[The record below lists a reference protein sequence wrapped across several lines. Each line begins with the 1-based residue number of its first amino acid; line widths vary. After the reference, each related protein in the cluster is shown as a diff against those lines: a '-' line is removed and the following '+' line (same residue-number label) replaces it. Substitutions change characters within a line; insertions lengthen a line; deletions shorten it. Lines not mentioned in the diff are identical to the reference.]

1 MAANMKCTGSGLDPR
16 QCGSPAEHRRGVAL
30 SKHVEKSDLDDVEML
45 VEEMAVTKKTACG
58 MTQYAGATPGRV
70 KERRLRRQSD
80 AGKKLR
86 TRRRKKMSMYKGMMY
101 ISCWTLYWM
110 TCKCNVLVT
119 NTSAGDNECSLC
131 LG

>member
-1 MAANMKCTGSGLDPR
+1 M
-16 QCGSPAEHRRGVAL
+16 

-86 TRRRKKMSMYKGMMY
+86 TRRRKKMSMYKGMIY
-101 ISCWTLYWM
+101 IFFWKVYWM
-110 TCKCNVLVT
+110 TCPSNLLVT
-119 NTSAGDNECSLC
+119 TTSASDDECNLY
-131 LG
+131 L

>member
-1 MAANMKCTGSGLDPR
+1 MAANMKCTGSGLDHR
-16 QCGSPAEHRRGVAL
+16 QRGVAL
-30 SKHVEKSDLDDVEML
+30 QKPVDNSDLDDVEML

-86 TRRRKKMSMYKGMMY
+86 TRRRKKMSMYKGMIY
-101 ISCWTLYWM
+101 IFFWKVYWM
-110 TCKCNVLVT
+110 TCPSNLLVT
-119 NTSAGDNECSLC
+119 TSSAGDNASSHC
-131 LG
+131 LQRPR

>member
-1 MAANMKCTGSGLDPR
+1 MKCTGSGLDHR
-16 QCGSPAEHRRGVAL
+16 QRGVAL
-30 SKHVEKSDLDDVEML
+30 QKPVDNSDLDDVEML

-101 ISCWTLYWM
+101 DLSSTKL
-110 TCKCNVLVT
+110 NVTDIL
-119 NTSAGDNECSLC
+119 
-131 LG
+131 